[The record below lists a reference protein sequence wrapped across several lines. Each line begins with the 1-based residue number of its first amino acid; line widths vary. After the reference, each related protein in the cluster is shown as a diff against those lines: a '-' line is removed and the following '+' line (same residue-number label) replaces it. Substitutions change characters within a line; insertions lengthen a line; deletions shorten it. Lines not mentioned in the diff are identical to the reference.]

1 VGRVATPRRSRC
13 VAGVGV
19 ECHQHLSAIKKSKKT
34 IMKKLGVIRDG
45 DSLSQEAL
53 DDYARIFSKSLSQ
66 VQIQVLASLFG
77 WSIPEENMGGMVSSQ

>member
-1 VGRVATPRRSRC
+1 
-13 VAGVGV
+13 
-19 ECHQHLSAIKKSKKT
+19 
-34 IMKKLGVIRDG
+34 MKKLGVIRDG